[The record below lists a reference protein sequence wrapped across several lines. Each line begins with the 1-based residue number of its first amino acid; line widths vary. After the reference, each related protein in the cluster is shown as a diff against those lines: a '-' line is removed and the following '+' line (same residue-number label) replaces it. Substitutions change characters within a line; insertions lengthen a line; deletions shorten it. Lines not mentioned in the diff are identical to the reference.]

1 MPDVVLLI
9 FYLVLIGVPV
19 TLAGG
24 ATVFAAET
32 APRGRHGRMRSGHLV
47 AGACVASAGLT
58 LMALVAWST
67 HEDVHYDD
75 FGSALTLLAAI
86 MGAAT
91 FVLGLGPFVPWLLG
105 VLGRGGARVPA
116 ALRLAA
122 RHLADR
128 RARTAPAVAAT
139 MTATA
144 FTVAVAT
151 MAAAGNAQSRAQY
164 VPQARPGALVVR
176 LDPGRPALGIAAVQ
190 QELPGTD
197 VAQGVA
203 PVDPFSLTVW
213 SADSATSFSTYIGG
227 QALLRYLTGDPSFPY
242 DEGRAV
248 AVTSEQGRHDTVTIE
263 YRAPQDPPGEPRISR
278 TVPATVAAPAATGVE
293 AVFLPGELVLGMGIK
308 LELEALIVDPALHRV
323 TAADRDRV
331 QERLG
336 ESGQAYLEEGFRPS
350 PYWMFFAGAA
360 VPAALAG
367 ALAATVRSRRPDRL
381 LLRVGGSPAAARGLT
396 ACRAAL
402 AAACGAVP
410 GAAAGCVAGL
420 LPAWPFTASV
430 DWDPV
435 PRVPFET
442 PWSSI
447 ALAAVALPVLAAAVA
462 LLLRPGRR
470 R

>member
-1 MPDVVLLI
+1 MPDLLLLL
-9 FYLVLIGVPV
+9 FLLALLGVPV
-19 TLAGG
+19 LLACG

-32 APRGRHGRMRSGHLV
+32 APRGRHGLMRSGHLV
-47 AGACVASAGLT
+47 AGGCVAAAGL
-58 LMALVAWST
+58 ALTALTAWWT
-67 HEDVHYDD
+67 GEDVHYDD
-75 FGSALTLLAAI
+75 FGSSVTVLLAVV
-86 MGAAT
+86 GATT
-91 FVLGLGPFVPWLLG
+91 FALGLGPFVPWLLG

-116 ALRLAA
+116 ALRLSA

-139 MTATA
+139 MIATA
-144 FTVAVAT
+144 FAVAVAT
-151 MAAAGNAQSRAQY
+151 VAAAGTAQSRAQY

-176 LDPGRPALGIAAVQ
+176 LDSGRPAPGIAAVR

-197 VAQGVA
+197 VARGLS
-203 PVDPFSLTVW
+203 PVNPYSLTVW
-213 SADSATSFSTYIGG
+213 TADTVSSSSPYIGD

-242 DEGRAV
+242 DKGRAV
-248 AVTSEQGRHDTVTIE
+248 AVTSEKGRHDTARIE
-263 YRAPQDPPGEPRISR
+263 YRAPEDPPGDPRISR
-278 TVPATVAAPAATGVE
+278 TVPATVVAPTAGGVE
-293 AVFLPGELVLGMGIK
+293 AVFLPAELVLGMGVK
-308 LELEALIVDPALHRV
+308 LELEALIVDPSLHRV

-336 ESGQAYLEEGFRPS
+336 ESAQAYLEESFRSS
-350 PYWMFFAGAA
+350 PYWLLFVGAA
-360 VPAALAG
+360 GPAAVAG

-410 GAAAGCVAGL
+410 GAAAGCAAGVL
-420 LPAWPFTASV
+420 LAWPFTASA
-430 DWDPV
+430 DWDPA

-447 ALAAVALPVLAAAVA
+447 ALSAVAVPVLAAAVA
-462 LLLRPGRR
+462 LLVRPGRR

>member
-1 MPDVVLLI
+1 MSDLASLI
-9 FYLVLIGVPV
+9 FLLALIGVLV
-19 TLAGG
+19 MLACG
-24 ATVFAAET
+24 ATIFAAET
-32 APRGRHGRMRSGHLV
+32 APRGRHGRMHSGHLV
-47 AGACVASAGLT
+47 AGAWVAAAGLT
-58 LMALVAWST
+58 VMALVAWST

-75 FGSALTLLAAI
+75 SLFPLLAAVV
-86 MGAAT
+86 GATT

-105 VLGRGGARVPA
+105 VVGQGGARLPV

-139 MTATA
+139 MIATA
-144 FTVAVAT
+144 FAVAVAT
-151 MAAAGNAQSRAQY
+151 IAAAGIAQSRAQY

-176 LDPGRPALGIAAVQ
+176 LDPARLALGSAAVRE
-190 QELPGTD
+190 ELPGTD
-197 VAQGVA
+197 VAQGVG
-203 PVDPFSLTVW
+203 PVDPLSLTV
-213 SADSATSFSTYIGG
+213 STPDSGTSSRTYIGVE
-227 QALLRYLTGDPSFPY
+227 ALLRYLTGDPSFPY

-248 AVTSEQGRHDTVTIE
+248 VVTSEPGRHDTVTIE
-263 YRAPQDPPGEPRISR
+263 YHAPEDPPGEPRISR
-278 TVPATVAAPAATGVE
+278 TVPATVVAPPAGGAE
-293 AVFLPGELVLGMGIK
+293 AVFLPGQLVLGMGIK
-308 LELEALIVDPALHRV
+308 LELEALIVDPSLHRV

-336 ESGQAYLEEGFRPS
+336 EGGQAYLEEGFRPS
-350 PYWMFFAGAA
+350 PYWLLFAGAA
-360 VPAALAG
+360 VSAALAG
-367 ALAATVRSRRPDRL
+367 ALAATVRSRRPGRL

-410 GAAAGCVAGL
+410 GAAAGGVAGL
-420 LPAWPFTASV
+420 LLAWPFTTSV
-430 DWDPV
+430 DWDPA

-447 ALAAVALPVLAAAVA
+447 VLLAVAIPVLAAAVA
-462 LLLRPGRR
+462 LLLGPGRR

>member
-1 MPDVVLLI
+1 MPDLVFLIVLLA
-9 FYLVLIGVPV
+9 LIGVPV
-19 TLAGG
+19 MLACG

-32 APRGRHGRMRSGHLV
+32 APRGRHGRMHSGHLV
-47 AGACVASAGLT
+47 AGAWVAAAGLA

-86 MGAAT
+86 VGAAT

-105 VLGRGGARVPA
+105 VLGQGGARLPA
-116 ALRLAA
+116 ALRLSA

-139 MTATA
+139 MIATAFAVTVAITATA
-144 FTVAVAT
+144 GT
-151 MAAAGNAQSRAQY
+151 AQSRAQY

-176 LDPGRPALGIAAVQ
+176 LDPGRPGLGIAAVQ
-190 QELPGTD
+190 AELPGTD
-197 VAQGVA
+197 VAQGAA
-203 PVDPFSLTVW
+203 PADPSSLTV
-213 SADSATSFSTYIGG
+213 STADS
-227 QALLRYLTGDPSFPY
+227 
-242 DEGRAV
+242 
-248 AVTSEQGRHDTVTIE
+248 VTIE
-263 YRAPQDPPGEPRISR
+263 YRATEDPPGEPRISR
-278 TVPATVAAPAATGVE
+278 TVPATVAAPAAAGVE
-293 AVFLPGELVLGMGIK
+293 AVFLPAQMVLGMGVK
-308 LELEALIVDPALHRV
+308 LQLEALIVDPSLHRV

-350 PYWMFFAGAA
+350 LAWLLFAGPA

-367 ALAATVRSRRPDRL
+367 ALAATVRSRRPVRL
-381 LLRVGGSPAAARGLT
+381 LLLADGSPAAARGLT

-420 LPAWPFTASV
+420 LLAWPFTASV

-470 R
+470 P

>member
-1 MPDVVLLI
+1 MPDLVSLI
-9 FYLVLIGVPV
+9 FFLALIGGLVM
-19 TLAGG
+19 LACG

-32 APRGRHGRMRSGHLV
+32 APRGRQGRMHSGHLV
-47 AGACVASAGLT
+47 AGAWVAAAGLT
-58 LMALVAWST
+58 MMALVAWST

-75 FGSALTLLAAI
+75 SLFPYLAAVV
-86 MGAAT
+86 GATT

-105 VLGRGGARVPA
+105 VLGRGGARLPA
-116 ALRLAA
+116 ALRLSA

-139 MTATA
+139 MIATA
-144 FTVAVAT
+144 FAVAVAT
-151 MAAAGNAQSRAQY
+151 MAAAGTAQSRAQY

-176 LDPGRPALGIAAVQ
+176 LDTARPAPGIAAVR

-197 VAQGVA
+197 VAQGLT
-203 PVDPFSLTVW
+203 PVHPFDLTV
-213 SADSATSFSTYIGG
+213 STADSATSSSRAYIGD

-242 DEGRAV
+242 DESRAV

-263 YRAPQDPPGEPRISR
+263 YSAPEDPPGEPRISR
-278 TVPATVAAPAATGVE
+278 TVPATVVPPPVGGVE
-293 AVFLPGELVLGMGIK
+293 AVFLPAKLVLGMGVK
-308 LELEALIVDPALHRV
+308 LELEALIVDPSLHRV

-336 ESGQAYLEEGFRPS
+336 ESGQAYLEEGFVPS
-350 PYWMFFAGAA
+350 YGWLLFPGAA

-381 LLRVGGSPAAARGLT
+381 LLRAGGSPAAARGLT

-410 GAAAGCVAGL
+410 GAVAGCVAGL
-420 LPAWPFTASV
+420 LLAWPFTTSV

-447 ALAAVALPVLAAAVA
+447 ALATVALPVLAAAVA
-462 LLLRPGRR
+462 LLFRPGRR
-470 R
+470 P